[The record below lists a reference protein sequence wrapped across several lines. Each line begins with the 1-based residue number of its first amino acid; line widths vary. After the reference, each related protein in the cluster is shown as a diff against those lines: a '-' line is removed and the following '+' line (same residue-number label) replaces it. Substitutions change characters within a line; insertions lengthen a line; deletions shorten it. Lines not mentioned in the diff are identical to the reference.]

1 MKSKQRRSS
10 QEEDSKH
17 SLERASMAPHMHP
30 DDPSRMAVPY
40 PYMPMNS
47 NGVMAGHMFNWGGGG
62 AGGNSAFQVRCVGVL
77 STPLP

>member
-1 MKSKQRRSS
+1 
-10 QEEDSKH
+10 
-17 SLERASMAPHMHP
+17 MAPHMHP

-62 AGGNSAFQVRCVGVL
+62 AGGNSAFQVRWRRWAFNAIVMTCIG
-77 STPLP
+77 PPGRA

>member
-1 MKSKQRRSS
+1 
-10 QEEDSKH
+10 
-17 SLERASMAPHMHP
+17 MAPHMHP

-62 AGGNSAFQVRCVGVL
+62 AGGWTDHVVFKPDVRPG
-77 STPLP
+77 